1 MPKGWRDTGRRL
13 VRKPA
18 LPILALLVVLVG
30 LSTAIVLRLSYQ
42 STLAEGERRAEN
54 LAVLLEEQTVRN
66 FQAVDLVLQGLV
78 DALGAAPRENDSNFR
93 EMLKR
98 RLAALPHVRALFVVG
113 PDGLITHDTDYP
125 NTPRVSLADRD
136 YFKAHESGASA
147 DPLIGKPIKS
157 RSVDRW
163 FVSVSRRVEGPD
175 GRFHGIVVAA
185 VEPTFYEHFYS
196 ELGLGPKDAVS
207 LLHSDGTL
215 IARVPES
222 FGQIGNKLSALTV
235 FRHYPRRTR
244 ATYRAAAEGF
254 DGLERI
260 VSFRALADFPL
271 LITVGL
277 SVDALLATWRRTAAA
292 VMTSYGLF
300 VALSA
305 VAAFLLLQRSR
316 EKRRAKERAL
326 LSQRFETLGQMT
338 SGVSH
343 DFKNILAIAAA
354 GLALAEKYAD
364 DPLKVRAHIAS
375 AWEAINRGLA
385 LTSQLLSFA
394 KRERQDL
401 VTADANALLRS
412 MEPMLRQAA
421 GPHVHVTVKLANSL
435 PHCVLDPAQFEAAI
449 LNLLLNARDAMSN
462 GGAVEILTRFEAG
475 PPGAVV
481 VVVADSG
488 PGIPPEHLKRVFEP
502 FFTTKGER
510 GTGLGLAQVYA
521 SMERVGGEARIAS
534 SVGQGTSVELRFRAG
549 RDVTPT

>member
-1 MPKGWRDTGRRL
+1 
-13 VRKPA
+13 
-18 LPILALLVVLVG
+18 
-30 LSTAIVLRLSYQ
+30 
-42 STLAEGERRAEN
+42 
-54 LAVLLEEQTVRN
+54 
-66 FQAVDLVLQGLV
+66 
-78 DALGAAPRENDSNFR
+78 
-93 EMLKR
+93 
-98 RLAALPHVRALFVVG
+98 
-113 PDGLITHDTDYP
+113 
-125 NTPRVSLADRD
+125 
-136 YFKAHESGASA
+136 
-147 DPLIGKPIKS
+147 
-157 RSVDRW
+157 
-163 FVSVSRRVEGPD
+163 
-175 GRFHGIVVAA
+175 
-185 VEPTFYEHFYS
+185 
-196 ELGLGPKDAVS
+196 
-207 LLHSDGTL
+207 
-215 IARVPES
+215 
-222 FGQIGNKLSALTV
+222 
-235 FRHYPRRTR
+235 
-244 ATYRAAAEGF
+244 
-254 DGLERI
+254 
-260 VSFRALADFPL
+260 
-271 LITVGL
+271 
-277 SVDALLATWRRTAAA
+277 
-292 VMTSYGLF
+292 
-300 VALSA
+300 
-305 VAAFLLLQRSR
+305 
-316 EKRRAKERAL
+316 
-326 LSQRFETLGQMT
+326 MT